1 MHFLE
6 FLQINSKSTWKAE
19 IASDRKQESI
29 STLDKV
35 SLLIW
40 ARPTTLRRRKRPSE
54 ISQRRSLKKLSR
66 DSQ

>member
-1 MHFLE
+1 MYSLRFLE
-6 FLQINSKSTWKAE
+6 INSKSTWIAE

-54 ISQRRSLKKLSR
+54 RSQRRSLKKLSKDR
-66 DSQ
+66 Q